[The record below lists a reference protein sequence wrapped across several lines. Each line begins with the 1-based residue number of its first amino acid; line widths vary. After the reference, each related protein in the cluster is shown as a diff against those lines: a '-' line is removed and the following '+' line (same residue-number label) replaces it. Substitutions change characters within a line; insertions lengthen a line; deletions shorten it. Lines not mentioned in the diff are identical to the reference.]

1 MMDLTP
7 IFVQMMADIKRGGGG
22 GDQKTS
28 EDNRSLSPSSKSK
41 SSSHFS
47 TKLSELVASVTYM
60 RDYLL
65 ANRKDYINI

>member
-7 IFVQMMADIKRGGGG
+7 IFVQMMADIKRGGG
-22 GDQKTS
+22 DQKAS
-28 EDNRSLSPSSKSK
+28 EDTQSLSSSKSK

>member
-7 IFVQMMADIKRGGGG
+7 IFVQMMADIKRGGG
-22 GDQKTS
+22 DQKTS
-28 EDNRSLSPSSKSK
+28 EDNRSLSPSLKSK
-41 SSSHFS
+41 SCSHFS

>member
-1 MMDLTP
+1 MMMDLTP
-7 IFVQMMADIKRGGGG
+7 IFVQMMADIKRGGG
-22 GDQKTS
+22 DQKTA
-28 EDNRSLSPSSKSK
+28 EDNQSLSSSSK